1 MANNCFGVHY
11 LLFVCPIWEER
22 GRAAEGEVPK
32 AIIPQEIAEPD
43 KKYLW
48 IKAMLIL
55 N

>member
-1 MANNCFGVHY
+1 MISDVAKNCFGS
-11 LLFVCPIWEER
+11 LFICVPDL
-22 GRAAEGEVPK
+22 GGAAEGEVPK